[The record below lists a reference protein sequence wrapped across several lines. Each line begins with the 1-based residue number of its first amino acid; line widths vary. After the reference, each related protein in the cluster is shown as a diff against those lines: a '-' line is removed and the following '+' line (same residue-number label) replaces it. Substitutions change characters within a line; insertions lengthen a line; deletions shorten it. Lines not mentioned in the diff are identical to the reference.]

1 MTPPYPIKLSIPLT
15 LLAPASLGPEAKP
28 EEMLASTQ
36 QPYEEA
42 DFSDDSTAVDNDN
55 DSAMPVDI
63 TVDSPIKAALPQA
76 EDLIAEEL
84 IQPPTGDTTSPL
96 ELREDALF

>member
-1 MTPPYPIKLSIPLT
+1 
-15 LLAPASLGPEAKP
+15 
-28 EEMLASTQ
+28 MLASTQ

-42 DFSDDSTAVDNDN
+42 DFSDDSTAVDNDD

-63 TVDSPIKAALPQA
+63 TVDLTVDSPIKAALPQA
-76 EDLIAEEL
+76 EDLIAEES